1 MAHKKAG
8 GSAATNRDSNSKR
21 LGVKRY
27 GGENVINGNILVRQK
42 GAHFYAGEGTK
53 LGNDFTI
60 YAVTDGKVNFLNK
73 RGRQIV
79 QVKSVTE

>member
-8 GSAATNRDSNSKR
+8 GSASTNRDSNSKR

-42 GAHFYAGEGTK
+42 GSHFYAGEGTK

-60 YAVTDGKVNFLNK
+60 YAITDGKVNFLNK
-73 RGRQIV
+73 RGRQII
-79 QVKSVTE
+79 QVKSAE